1 MGGMDCN
8 KVQVLEISEENGPSW
23 TVSADLPAARHQA
36 ASCVHAGRIWLLGGF
51 FGDDD
56 DGDVADDPTASVS
69 IYDASDGWTTGPAL
83 PRGMFD
89 CRAVSRDGE
98 IFIAGT
104 CIEYR
109 GCPARPHYEFCAFVY
124 RNAWV
129 EVVDLPG
136 DDNADLA
143 FQNLLLG

>member
-1 MGGMDCN
+1 
-8 KVQVLEISEENGPSW
+8 
-23 TVSADLPAARHQA
+23 
-36 ASCVHAGRIWLLGGF
+36 
-51 FGDDD
+51 
-56 DGDVADDPTASVS
+56 
-69 IYDASDGWTTGPAL
+69 
-83 PRGMFD
+83 MFD

-104 CIEYR
+104 YIDEYT
-109 GCPARPHYEFCAFVY
+109 HYYEFCAFVY

>member
-1 MGGMDCN
+1 MISGADCD
-8 KVQVLEISEENGPSW
+8 KVQVLENTEENGPSW

-51 FGDDD
+51 FGVDD

-104 CIEYR
+104 CFDEYT
-109 GCPARPHYEFCAFVY
+109 HYYEFCAFVY

-136 DDNADLA
+136 DDIADLEI
-143 FQNLLLG
+143 QNLLLG